1 LKNIAI
7 ELLNL
12 SNYRNYSSLKVSFS
26 RGFNIITGLNG
37 AGKTSILDAIYYLS
51 NGKSYFT
58 HLDKFI
64 YKTGTDFFM
73 VEGEFNDE
81 NRPIHNR
88 ISSAVKSK
96 KSIVLDDKKLT
107 SRVDLMGVVPAA
119 IVAPKD
125 IRILV
130 DSSVERRRVTDR
142 TISHSDKIYLQNLVK
157 YNKALK
163 QRNAY
168 LKEINKKGLSDSTYL
183 DSLDQQMIGPAD
195 YIHEARASYVDTIAP
210 LLSSYYKELSG
221 NSETVSLQYQS
232 QLTTQSLAELFK
244 ERLRRDIATVKTS
257 AGIHRDD
264 LELFIEG
271 QPLKKY
277 ASQGQLK
284 SAVIALKL
292 AQASWLKEVTGINPI
307 LLLDDIFDKLD
318 SERVKNFMKV
328 ISQVPQAQILITDT
342 DKQRIITCLNELDLT
357 YNSLHIEDGKLIDGI
372 T

>member
-1 LKNIAI
+1 M
-7 ELLNL
+7 
-12 SNYRNYSSLKVSFS
+12 SFK

-37 AGKTSILDAIYYLS
+37 AGKTSILDAIYYLA

-73 VEGEFNDE
+73 AEGNFNDE
-81 NRPIHNR
+81 SRPIHNR
-88 ISSAVKSK
+88 ISSSSSTK
-96 KSIVLDDKKLT
+96 KTIVLDDKKLT
-107 SRVDLMGVVPAA
+107 SRVELMGVIPAT

-168 LKEINKKGLSDSTYL
+168 LKEINKKGLSDSTFL
-183 DSLDQQMIGPAD
+183 DSLDQQLIGPAE
-195 YIHEARASYVDTIAP
+195 YLHEARKKYVAAIAP
-210 LLSSYYKELSG
+210 LLSRYYKDLSG
-221 NSETVSLQYQS
+221 DAEVVTLQYRS
-232 QLTTQSLAELFK
+232 QLSDEPLQQLLR
-244 ERLRRDIATVKTS
+244 ERLRRDMAMAKTS

-264 LELFIEG
+264 LELFIVE
-271 QPLKKY
+271 QPLKKF

-292 AQASWLKEVTGINPI
+292 AQTTWLKEVTGTNPI

-318 SERVKNFMKV
+318 KERVKNFMKV
-328 ISQVPQAQILITDT
+328 ISAESQAQILITDT
-342 DKQRIITCLNELDLT
+342 DQNRIITCLNELDLA
-357 YNSLHIEDGKLIDGI
+357 YHSLYIEDGKLLDGI
-372 T
+372 S